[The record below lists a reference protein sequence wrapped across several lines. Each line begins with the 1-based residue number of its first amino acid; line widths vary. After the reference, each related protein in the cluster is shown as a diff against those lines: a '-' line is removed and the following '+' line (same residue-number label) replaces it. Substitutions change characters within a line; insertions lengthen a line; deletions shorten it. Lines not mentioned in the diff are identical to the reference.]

1 MSNDI
6 KHKSMLDIIND
17 SMEKTLESIHTMNK
31 GAKNINIING
41 LDLYNDVKA
50 SSKQPKFII
59 AIY

>member
-6 KHKSMLDIIND
+6 KNKSMLDIIND

-31 GAKNINIING
+31 GTKNVNIING
-41 LDLYNDVKA
+41 LDPYNDVKA
-50 SSKQPKFII
+50 SSKPKFIV

>member
-31 GAKNINIING
+31 GAKNVNIING

-50 SSKQPKFII
+50 SLKPKFIV